1 MSNEEAL
8 GFGSLILGVGMLG
21 GIMMSN
27 NQNYDL
33 KELVRRDISSFK
45 YDMLEDVYNGAID
58 SSAASYYIHNFNVI
72 LDQLEEEQYELEELY
87 YYEQNSRNTTRCSGN
102 RMDSVCNCGD
112 YCSNYKLNTNTNG

>member
-8 GFGSLILGVGMLG
+8 GFGALILGVGMLG
-21 GIMMSN
+21 GVMMSN
-27 NQNYDL
+27 QQNHDL

-72 LDQLEEEQYELEELY
+72 LQQLEEQEYELEELY
-87 YYEQNSRNTTRCSGN
+87 HYE
-102 RMDSVCNCGD
+102 
-112 YCSNYKLNTNTNG
+112 

>member
-21 GIMMSN
+21 GVMMSN

-45 YDMLEDVYNGAID
+45 YDMLEDVYNGEID

-72 LDQLEEEQYELEELY
+72 LDQLEEQEYELDY
-87 YYEQNSRNTTRCSGN
+87 VYYE
-102 RMDSVCNCGD
+102 
-112 YCSNYKLNTNTNG
+112 

>member
-21 GIMMSN
+21 GVMMSN
-27 NQNYDL
+27 QQNYDF

-58 SSAASYYIHNFNVI
+58 SSTASYYIHNFNVI

-87 YYEQNSRNTTRCSGN
+87 YYE
-102 RMDSVCNCGD
+102 
-112 YCSNYKLNTNTNG
+112 